1 MFSKHLAVSVTI
13 GLNRKGI
20 YEIILVYLGRSWSLI
35 QTMGSRVTS
44 KQASLSSWYKSHS
57 CYLTL
62 ASHHSGIWSFI
73 IHSTSAFLE
82 ELDLQLFFLQTFF
95 FALIICQTYA
105 KLSQTWLLITE
116 GDLKLCWYLTTFSG
130 TFTSTSPSMV
140 LCKEISDVESLGST
154 ARH

>member
-20 YEIILVYLGRSWSLI
+20 YEIILVYLGRSWSLT

-44 KQASLSSWYKSHS
+44 KQASLSFWYKSHS
-57 CYLTL
+57 CYLAL
-62 ASHHSGIWSFI
+62 ASHHSGTRSFI
-73 IHSTSAFLE
+73 IHSTSAFLK

-95 FALIICQTYA
+95 FTLIICQIYA

-116 GDLKLCWYLTTFSG
+116 DDLKLC
-130 TFTSTSPSMV
+130 
-140 LCKEISDVESLGST
+140 
-154 ARH
+154 